1 MNITS
6 DEVIDVVALALD
18 VDAGALSR
26 ETTSDE
32 VPQWD
37 SLGYLRL
44 LMAIEE
50 RYGVRI
56 ELARM
61 SELNSIARI
70 VDYLNQHGA
79 GDDGGNG
86 RE

>member
-1 MNITS
+1 MNIDS
-6 DEVIDVVALALD
+6 KDVIELVAGALD
-18 VDAGALSR
+18 VDPSALSPR
-26 ETTSDE
+26 TTSDE

-50 RYGVRI
+50 RFGVRI
-56 ELARM
+56 ELEKM
-61 SELNSIARI
+61 PELNSIARI
-70 VDYLNQHGA
+70 VEYLDRHA
-79 GDDGGNG
+79 GDGGRD

>member
-1 MNITS
+1 MNVS
-6 DEVIDVVALALD
+6 NEEVIDVVARALD
-18 VDAGALSR
+18 VDAARLSGR
-26 ETTSDE
+26 TTSEE

-56 ELARM
+56 ELAKM
-61 SELNSIARI
+61 SELNSIPRI
-70 VDYLNQHGA
+70 VDYLNRHGGG
-79 GDDGGNG
+79 GDSG
-86 RE
+86 E